1 MHQLH
6 VYVINVCTTPVYA
19 DCTPAILTQGSPAEM
34 SAIQAASAL
43 TAEQEADDPVPY
55 EPDMDVGDDTSSDAA
70 SYKPLGKSNAR
81 QWMAAIAMCQHL
93 QQLLLYGSDTQPGL
107 NTEPLIKMDMQN
119 RRRAENERRNNS
131 LVDAARLKP
140 EMKDEEKLQML
151 ADHYLGREG
160 RREQLSGL
168 KGHAMHVYSLS
179 GMARGQQARDLRKCQ
194 ILTYDLPPVPDVP
207 GSQQVMHVTAYG
219 RDTGKLSVGD
229 RTNYSATAK
238 HKNVG
243 LTLLEHQ
250 SMLSS

>member
-1 MHQLH
+1 
-6 VYVINVCTTPVYA
+6 
-19 DCTPAILTQGSPAEM
+19 M

-43 TAEQEADDPVPY
+43 TAEQEADDPVPD

-81 QWMAAIAMCQHL
+81 QWTAAIAMCHHL

-119 RRRAENERRNNS
+119 RRRAENERKNNS

-140 EMKDEEKLQML
+140 EMKDEAKLQML
-151 ADHYLGREG
+151 ADHLGREG

-194 ILTYDLPPVPDVP
+194 ILTYDLPPMPDVP

-219 RDTGKLSVGD
+219 RDTGKLSGRQNELFCHSKAQKCRFD
-229 RTNYSATAK
+229 
-238 HKNVG
+238 
-243 LTLLEHQ
+243 
-250 SMLSS
+250 SS